1 MGMLLKL
8 AADLV
13 RQKRDVIVSLG
24 GDVTPAAQRA
34 TRSIPI
40 VMNDAVQA
48 GLGGLARPG
57 SNLTGVALILD
68 TRAGNN
74 CASPE
79 SASCG
84 TQSPRIPSSGRTISP
99 PRLWGV
105 QLQSLET
112 RRTADF
118 DTAFQPAGRERGEAL
133 IVVSSGL
140 TSLQSQRIVDFTAK
154 RRVPM
159 AGAS

>member
-1 MGMLLKL
+1 MLLNL

-24 GDVTPAAQRA
+24 GDLTPAAQQA

-84 TQSPRIPSSGRTISP
+84 TQSTRIPSSGRTISP
-99 PRLWGV
+99 PRLWV
-105 QLQSLET
+105 SSSNPWRLDAPRTSTRPFSLC
-112 RRTADF
+112 
-118 DTAFQPAGRERGEAL
+118 RERGEAL
-133 IVVSSGL
+133 IVVSSRL
-140 TSLQSQRIVDFTAK
+140 MNLQSQRIVDFTAK

-159 AGAS
+159 AGES